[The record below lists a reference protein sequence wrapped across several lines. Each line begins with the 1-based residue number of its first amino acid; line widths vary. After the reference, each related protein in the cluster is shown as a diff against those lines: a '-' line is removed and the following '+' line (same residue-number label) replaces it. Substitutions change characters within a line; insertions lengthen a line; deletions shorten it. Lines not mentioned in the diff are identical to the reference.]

1 MLVGMSCLEPLLEE
15 FLIALGLMTVLAV
28 IVALLFWWVTGQSP
42 WPYVVIAEIGAFGW
56 GTAMLALASPRNRRR

>member
-1 MLVGMSCLEPLLEE
+1 MLDGMSRLEPLLEE
-15 FLIALGLMTVLAV
+15 FFIALGLMTVLAV

>member
-1 MLVGMSCLEPLLEE
+1 MLVGMSRLEPLLEE
-15 FLIALGLMTVLAV
+15 FIIALGLMTVLAV

>member
-1 MLVGMSCLEPLLEE
+1 MSHLEPLLEE
-15 FLIALGLMTVLAV
+15 FFIALGLMTVLAV

>member
-1 MLVGMSCLEPLLEE
+1 MLVGMSRLEPLLEE

>member
-1 MLVGMSCLEPLLEE
+1 MLLGMSRLEPLLEE
-15 FLIALGLMTVLAV
+15 FLIALVLMTVLAV